1 MPFLPSNYEAPSST
15 GKYMKLKD
23 GSNEFRVLDSSI
35 VGMELWMN
43 KKPVRH
49 AMHDHFTREE
59 LEQADTN
66 EDGSVRRPKHFWA
79 FPVIDMADSTVKIL
93 EVTQKGIQDAIAIY
107 DQDADWGDPKNYDL
121 LIKREGSGLET
132 SYSVIAKP
140 AKSLS
145 DVQKK
150 MWNDVTEKGFD
161 LHELFVSGDPFTP
174 ASKPQNS
181 LQEINIDDIP
191 F

>member
-1 MPFLPSNYEAPSST
+1 MGFLPENYTPPSAS

-23 GSNEFRVLDSSI
+23 GENRFRVLDKAI
-35 VGMELWMN
+35 VGNELWVN
-43 KKPVRH
+43 HKPVRKP
-49 AMHDHFTREE
+49 MNEKFTTDE

-174 ASKPQNS
+174 ASKPQSS

>member
-49 AMHDHFTREE
+49 AMHDHFTRDE

-66 EDGSVRRPKHFWA
+66 EDGSVRRQKHFWA

-93 EVTQKGIQDAIAIY
+93 EVTQKGIQDAMRLY
-107 DQDADWGDPKNYDL
+107 VEDADWGDPTQYNIA
-121 LIKREGSGLET
+121 IKREGNGLET
-132 SYSVIAKP
+132 SYTTIAKP
-140 AKSLS
+140 AKPLS
-145 DVQKK
+145 DAQKAVWEEAK
-150 MWNDVTEKGFD
+150 KRGFE
-161 LHELFVSGDPFTP
+161 LNELFIGGDPFNPTKKVE
-174 ASKPQNS
+174 AIS
-181 LQEINIDDIP
+181 IDEIP